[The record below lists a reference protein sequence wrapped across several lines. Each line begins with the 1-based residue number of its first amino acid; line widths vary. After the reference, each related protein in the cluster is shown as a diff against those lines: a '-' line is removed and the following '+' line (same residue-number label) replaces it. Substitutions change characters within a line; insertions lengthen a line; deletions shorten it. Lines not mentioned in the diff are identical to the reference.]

1 MELLIARAHANIT
14 FVFSQQVLI
23 KSNYA
28 MTCECLI
35 MENRQLHMLN
45 EEYRAKVYEEPPVGW
60 NELTVELGRF

>member
-23 KSNYA
+23 KSDY
-28 MTCECLI
+28 
-35 MENRQLHMLN
+35 RQLHMLN